1 MGRHLETYAER
12 AAKHTNLA
20 AVKLL
25 DVIDRKKSNLCVSV
39 DVTKVHDFMEII
51 DVVGPYVS
59 LVKVQIC
66 ILAGDSPC
74 GLIFISDPRR
84 HP

>member
-1 MGRHLETYAER
+1 MRSTPWPQSSITPELIMGRHLETYSER

-25 DVIDRKKSNLCVSV
+25 DVIDRKQSNLCVSV
-39 DVTKVHDFMEII
+39 DVTKVQDFLEII

-59 LVKVQIC
+59 LVKVKK
-66 ILAGDSPC
+66 
-74 GLIFISDPRR
+74 
-84 HP
+84 